1 MGYRPEGTWEQWPGD
16 YYGAG
21 QHDGAQDEGH
31 FYMECS
37 NRGICDRKSGEC
49 ECFDGYTGV
58 GCSRLSCPAS
68 CSGHG
73 TCETVDELR
82 QQNPAWQQFS
92 VETYKD
98 SNVLY
103 AEISANSNDG
113 TNVVLLEAND
123 YIKIGHHP
131 PMKIS
136 AVSGTAIT
144 LYSEFPETLPYGTHA
159 WKVFKYDLWDATKN
173 RACKCDPLWTGND
186 CSLRKCPFGDD
197 PLTVVSYDPESEGTL
212 GTNFMNTGTSSTT
225 ASAHAL
231 YVGYSPYRQKAERQ
245 TLEIDSF
252 HRPNSG
258 TFSLTFTDEYGDEW
272 TTRPIPLVV
281 RLSQTLSADYGNGE
295 LFLNFGN
302 DPGIHK
308 SEISLGDIIRIGNSY
323 RLVTKLEYRRAGDS
337 GNTILDTS
345 KQYYQKI
352 YFATALENGS
362 GKARSQQSATA
373 YRTAGTPVYR
383 VTVAK
388 EIREALRALP
398 NDRIPDVTVEAVTR
412 GGAVLNEKTKGAAT
426 GTTIEHYG
434 DLDMR
439 KVSVGDL
446 IRYGSEIRQVKE
458 LDGSTPK
465 KKYKVTEAF
474 GTVGNYTTLYI
485 QNGMAYDISFEAGCR
500 THEDCRY
507 NGVDEN
513 DSDGPPT
520 DRLIEGLGTNAAYC
534 HMGGTCMCSF
544 DSNEQAKFYGPGCTF
559 TGRGTHKNAKVTVSG
574 DIYNLKCD
582 TTVRTHNGVTA
593 GLTPSYV
600 LASTVVVKR
609 ITPLT
614 VTFSDD
620 ESTHVKVGD
629 QLRIEGQ
636 VRTVTSVSTTTVKV
650 DTPFEEE
657 STSDIVDIFPE
668 YTPVNLI
675 KEIGGV
681 RTTCTVSDLRR
692 LTSTKDNC
700 AYQPSSTTQIPA
712 CGKFTIV
719 DQSDR
724 PDQVKREITTKSA
737 GSLLMDEREIEIG
750 DRIRV
755 VTTGG
760 NWNTRTVDSVTY
772 TDASKEVNG
781 FVVSEPWELVAGD

>member
-1 MGYRPEGTWEQWPGD
+1 MGNSDTITLDGELKQTTEEIGATNMHRHEVGPGDMIRIGNQVMQVTECRDSTAQGDKASDSTGIAYTCNHILIGWGVGDYEHSTSIGTYSQQPHRGRKATFEFGGRAIQDWSGYSIFKWVGNQYRPEGTWEQWPGD

-58 GCSRLSCPAS
+58 GCSRLSCPES

-98 SNVLY
+98 SATVY
-103 AEISANSNDG
+103 AEIKVDSDGTTDGTG
-113 TNVVLLEAND
+113 TNVVLLQAND
-123 YIKIGHHP
+123 YIKIGHHA

-136 AVSGTAIT
+136 SVSGTAIT

-159 WKVFKYDLWDATKN
+159 WKVFKYDLWDAKQN

-186 CSLRKCPFGDD
+186 CSLRKCPFGDH
-197 PLTVVSYDPESEGTL
+197 PLTVVSYDPETEGTL
-212 GTNFMNTGTSSTT
+212 GTNFMNADTSSSTS

-281 RLSQTLSADYGNGE
+281 RLSQTLKTSYSTGTE
-295 LFLNFGN
+295 LDFGN

-323 RLVTKLEYRRAGDS
+323 RLVTKLEYRRDDTTTNS
-337 GNTILDTS
+337 ISDTS

-352 YFATALENGS
+352 GFASALTNVVGTARTQQTATAFR
-362 GKARSQQSATA
+362 K
-373 YRTAGTPVYR
+373 AGTPVYR

-398 NDRIPDVTVEAVTR
+398 NDRITDVTVEAITR
-412 GGAVLNEKTKGAAT
+412 GGHVLEGTFDDSGTTNLTHT
-426 GTTIEHYG
+426 GTLTKRDLLPGDIIRFDDEYRVIQSHDDPAYKLDSALTI
-434 DLDMR
+434 
-439 KVSVGDL
+439 
-446 IRYGSEIRQVKE
+446 GS
-458 LDGSTPK
+458 GSK
-465 KKYKVTEAF
+465 GYK
-474 GTVGNYTTLYI
+474 
-485 QNGMAYDISFEAGCR
+485 QNGMKYDIPFEQGCR

-513 DSDGPPT
+513 DSDGPAQKV
-520 DRLIEGLGTNAAYC
+520 LYEGGDNNVAYC
-534 HMGGTCMCSF
+534 HNGGTCMCT
-544 DSNEQAKFYGPGCTF
+544 DGFYGPGCTA
-559 TGRGTHKNAKVTVSG
+559 TGRGHHANAKVTVSG
-574 DIYNLKCD
+574 DVYNLKCEG
-582 TTVRTHNGVTA
+582 TVKQENGVTT
-593 GLTPSYV
+593 GLTASYSDFTLGTDAANAGV
-600 LASTVVVKR
+600 TRTEPLK
-609 ITPLT
+609 ITMYRS
-614 VTFSDD
+614 SDEGHTD
-620 ESTHVKVGD
+620 ITVGD
-629 QLRIEGQ
+629 HVRIENDQ
-636 VRTVTSVSTTTVKV
+636 QKLLLL
-650 DTPFEEE
+650 
-657 STSDIVDIFPE
+657 
-668 YTPVNLI
+668 LI
-675 KEIGGV
+675 L
-681 RTTCTVSDLRR
+681 DHL
-692 LTSTKDNC
+692 
-700 AYQPSSTTQIPA
+700 Y
-712 CGKFTIV
+712 
-719 DQSDR
+719 
-724 PDQVKREITTKSA
+724 
-737 GSLLMDEREIEIG
+737 
-750 DRIRV
+750 
-755 VTTGG
+755 
-760 NWNTRTVDSVTY
+760 
-772 TDASKEVNG
+772 
-781 FVVSEPWELVAGD
+781 